1 VRVAIAGIMLGLTI
15 MILAVAVLRG
25 FKSEVIEKQRGFT
38 GDVIVYQYDLNP
50 TYDNVPFLLEDSVK
64 KEIKNIPEIKSL
76 QPFATKPGIIKAND
90 EIEGVV
96 LKGIDKSYNQDFIS
110 SILVSGKPL
119 DFAATNDGKLQI
131 LISSFIA
138 KRLSLELGDEF
149 LMYFIQEP
157 LRKRKFE
164 IVGIFNLGAEEID
177 KTYVIGD
184 LSLIQR
190 LNDWD
195 ANTVG
200 GYEIRLDDFDKLEE
214 VQAQIYDALPI
225 DLRAMNIVEHYPEVF
240 QWLDLLD
247 VNTEVILF
255 LMILVAVINMISA
268 LLIIILERTE
278 MIGILKALGFANSG
292 IRKVFLYNSAYLI
305 GYGLILGNVLGLG
318 LCYLQ
323 HKTKLIKLDPASYY
337 VDFVP
342 ISISLSDVLLLNLGT
357 LVVCLLVLLI
367 PSGLVSR
374 ISPVKAISFK

>member
-1 VRVAIAGIMLGLTI
+1 
-15 MILAVAVLRG
+15 
-25 FKSEVIEKQRGFT
+25 
-38 GDVIVYQYDLNP
+38 
-50 TYDNVPFLLEDSVK
+50 
-64 KEIKNIPEIKSL
+64 
-76 QPFATKPGIIKAND
+76 
-90 EIEGVV
+90 
-96 LKGIDKSYNQDFIS
+96 
-110 SILVSGKPL
+110 L
-119 DFAATNDGKLQI
+119 DFAPTDDGKLQI

-255 LMILVAVINMISA
+255 LMILV
-268 LLIIILERTE
+268 
-278 MIGILKALGFANSG
+278 
-292 IRKVFLYNSAYLI
+292 
-305 GYGLILGNVLGLG
+305 
-318 LCYLQ
+318 
-323 HKTKLIKLDPASYY
+323 
-337 VDFVP
+337 
-342 ISISLSDVLLLNLGT
+342 
-357 LVVCLLVLLI
+357 
-367 PSGLVSR
+367 
-374 ISPVKAISFK
+374 